1 MKLNELKPAIGSTHY
16 KKRVGRG
23 VGSGHGV
30 YSGRGLKGQKARAGG
45 SRPPRFEGGQLS
57 LALRLPHKR
66 GFVNI
71 FKVEYTPVNLQRLA
85 GFPAGSEITLEALA
99 EAGIIQSTRE
109 MVKILGDGELDRVLV
124 INAHKFSASARTKI
138 EAAGGTAN
146 IINSSAVGID

>member
-1 MKLNELKPAIGSTHY
+1 
-16 KKRVGRG
+16 
-23 VGSGHGV
+23 
-30 YSGRGLKGQKARAGG
+30 
-45 SRPPRFEGGQLS
+45 
-57 LALRLPHKR
+57 
-66 GFVNI
+66 VNI